1 MSANPTSNLTLEPK
15 NQDVLSPSR
24 ADIISRT
31 WQAVSIVE
39 DLRNALNKNI
49 RVSDARDR
57 ANLALTEAT
66 TQLVLAATLLIPSGL
81 AGLT

>member
-39 DLRNALNKNI
+39 DLRNALNKSV